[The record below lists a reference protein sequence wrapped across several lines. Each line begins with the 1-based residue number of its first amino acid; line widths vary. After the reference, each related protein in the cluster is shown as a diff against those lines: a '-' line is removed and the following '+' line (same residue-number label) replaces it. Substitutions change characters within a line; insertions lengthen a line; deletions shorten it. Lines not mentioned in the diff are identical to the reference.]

1 MRDTE
6 DMGLIPGSGRAPGEG
21 HGNTLQYSDLNRGQ
35 NPMDRVSSQATV
47 HGVTKNQKRLK
58 CLSTT
63 QHVVGRGTG

>member
-35 NPMDRVSSQATV
+35 NPMDRGTLQASV
-47 HGVTKNQKRLK
+47 DGVAE
-58 CLSTT
+58 STIE
-63 QHVVGRGTG
+63 